1 MPYQLFLQTLLQL
14 SSKGKA
20 AIALENGTIH
30 IQPMTEKTTWR
41 ISMSLYEGQGRIPSS
56 VRGCLP
62 STGILRWQNTGPHL
76 QLDSTA
82 QTLLLVDE
90 IEIQKDKYIS
100 FKQKMNDFIAVS
112 QEWQEIIWSLAVV
125 Q

>member
-1 MPYQLFLQTLLQL
+1 MHYQLFLQTLLQL
-14 SSKGKA
+14 SIKGTA
-20 AIALENGTIH
+20 AIELENGTIH
-30 IQPMTEKTTWR
+30 IQPMPEKTTWR
-41 ISMSLYEGQGRIPSS
+41 ISMPLYEGNGRIPSG
-56 VRGCLP
+56 VCACIP

-90 IEIQKDKYIS
+90 IEIQKNKYIS

-112 QEWQEIIWSLAVV
+112 EEWQEIIATVK
-125 Q
+125 